1 LRQGYRFPVTPQRR
15 IALASVA
22 AAVALIAIK
31 LVAGVASGSLGLLS
45 EAAHSGTDLAAALL
59 TFFAVGVAVRPADRS
74 HPYGHGKAEH
84 LAALAE
90 ATILVVLSLVIAAAA
105 IRRLAGEDATPLD
118 VTWWALAAILVV
130 IAIDVSRATVLLR
143 AARRYQSAAFAT
155 SALHFGSDLAGSTA
169 VLVGLLAARAGHPEA
184 DSIAALLVA
193 ALVFL
198 AAGRLIR
205 QNVDVLMDLDPAGAH
220 EAVQRAIE
228 ELEPSVELRR
238 LRMRRAAG
246 RHFADV
252 VIGVPSAEAVEQGHA
267 TANAVEEAV
276 EAVVPGADV
285 VVHVEPQAAEAALR
299 ERAFAAA
306 LRVPRVREIHNI
318 AVLQVGDRCELSLH
332 LKLPGSLS
340 LDDAHEIASQVE
352 AAIAAELPEVAAVQT
367 HLEPLAEEAA
377 GRDADI
383 EATDSERASV
393 ARIVS
398 DLTGGPPRELRL
410 YRTTGGLVAY
420 LTLAME
426 PNWALADAHAH
437 ASEIEE
443 HIRRE
448 HPTITEVIVH
458 TEP

>member
-1 LRQGYRFPVTPQRR
+1 VTPQRR
-15 IALASVA
+15 IALVSVG
-22 AAVALIAIK
+22 AAVVLIAIK
-31 LVAGVASGSLGLLS
+31 LAAGIASGSLGLLS

-105 IRRLAGEDATPLD
+105 IRRLAGEGGSELD
-118 VTWWALAAILVV
+118 VTWWALAAIVVV
-130 IAIDVSRATVLLR
+130 IAIDISRATVLLR
-143 AARRYQSAAFAT
+143 AARRFQSAAFAT
-155 SALHFGSDLAGSTA
+155 SALHFASDLAGSTA
-169 VLVGLLAARAGHPEA
+169 VLAGLLAARAGHPDA

-193 ALVFL
+193 VLVLL

-220 EAVQRAIE
+220 AAVQQAIE
-228 ELEPSVELRR
+228 ELQPAVELRR

-252 VIGVPSAEAVEQGHA
+252 VIGVPPAEAVEQGHA
-267 TANAVEEAV
+267 AANAVEQAV
-276 EAVVPGADV
+276 EATVPGTDV
-285 VVHVEPQAAEAALR
+285 VVHVEPQDSDAALR
-299 ERAFAAA
+299 ERAHAAA

-318 AVLQVGDRCELSLH
+318 AILEVENRVEVSLH

-340 LDDAHEIASQVE
+340 LDEAHDIASQVE
-352 AAIAAELPEVAAVQT
+352 VAIQAELPNVDAVQT
-367 HLEPLAEEAA
+367 HLEPLAEDTA
-377 GRDADI
+377 GRDVPVA
-383 EATDSERASV
+383 ATENERESV
-393 ARIVS
+393 GRIVS
-398 DLTGGPPRELRL
+398 ELTGTRPRELRL
-410 YRTTGGLVAY
+410 YRTEGGLVAY

-426 PNWALADAHAH
+426 PDRALADAHAR

-443 HIRRE
+443 RIRRE
-448 HPTITEVIVH
+448 HAAIVEVIVH